1 MSPLLPRW
9 VGPAFD
15 LSRNG
20 PDGASKWDWETL
32 RRVAKTLCS
41 QTEQSRERG
50 NAKQKNDKNRE
61 SSGPELCFKSPSTGG
76 STRAQKLMEK
86 ITDKICRNSE
96 APNQNNNNSS
106 SKTNSDIPSSTLEKQ
121 TKTSTIKTSTT
132 TSTTTSST
140 ERHKGSTEPPKKEE
154 WSKLKN
160 FIQNSSGDF
169 KNILKKIATVLENK
183 TSASSTT
190 STTPK
195 TVPTT
200 TRPAGG
206 RSPKAEHLPEL
217 GRVRTDNVKIT
228 WFSRQEK
235 TEERRKSV
243 YEDTFSK

>member
-1 MSPLLPRW
+1 MSPFLPRW

-96 APNQNNNNSS
+96 APNQNNNSNN
-106 SKTNSDIPSSTLEKQ
+106 TNNNIPSSTLEKT

-132 TSTTTSST
+132 TSRTTSST
-140 ERHKGSTEPPKKEE
+140 EPYKGSTEPTDKEE

-160 FIQNSSGDF
+160 FIKSSSGDF
-169 KNILKKIATVLENK
+169 KKILTKIATVLENK

-190 STTPK
+190 STTQK

-200 TRPAGG
+200 TRPDGG
-206 RSPKAEHLPEL
+206 RFPQAEHLPEL

-228 WFSRQEK
+228 WFTRQEK

-243 YEDTFSK
+243 YKDTFSK

>member
-20 PDGASKWDWETL
+20 ADGASKWDWETL

-50 NAKQKNDKNRE
+50 NAKQNGKNRG
-61 SSGPELCFKSPSTGG
+61 SSEPELCFKSPSTGG

-96 APNQNNNNSS
+96 APNQNNNSNN
-106 SKTNSDIPSSTLEKQ
+106 TNNNIPSSTLEKT

-132 TSTTTSST
+132 TSRTTSST
-140 ERHKGSTEPPKKEE
+140 EPYKGSTEPTDKEE

-160 FIQNSSGDF
+160 FIKSSSGDF
-169 KNILKKIATVLENK
+169 KKILTKFATVLENK

-190 STTPK
+190 STTQK

-200 TRPAGG
+200 TRPDGG